1 MSKKWLLAICLT
13 LGIGL
18 VIMQP
23 KSTQRRIS
31 EEIGIDVTDAELLS
45 EMDTHGGFHGD
56 GTSCVVLQLDK
67 ETAQEI
73 MCAQDWSKFP
83 MEETAKVL
91 LYGATQTT
99 QNGIGSRGPYFRG
112 EDEKPLVPHIDNGYY
127 FLLDRHSDAKP
138 NQDAAEILQRA
149 SINVTIAV
157 YDDASYILYVCKLD
171 T

>member
-18 VIMQP
+18 LIMQP
-23 KSTQRRIS
+23 KSTQRSIS

-56 GTSCVVLQLDK
+56 GISCVVLQLNEK
-67 ETAQEI
+67 TAQEEI
-73 MCAQDWSKFP
+73 RTQGWAEFP
-83 MEETAKVL
+83 MDETAKAL
-91 LYGATQTT
+91 LYGVTKTT
-99 QNGIGSRGPYFRG
+99 PEGVWMMGPYLRG
-112 EDEKPLVPHIDNGYY
+112 EDEKPLVPHMDKGHY

-138 NQDAAEILQRA
+138 NQNDAEILQRA

-157 YDDASYILYVCKLD
+157 YDDVSHLLYVCKLD